1 MTKSKKPL
9 LLLILDGFGYS
20 EKKKHNAIYSA
31 KTPILDGLWSKCPH
45 SLIDTSGPAVG
56 LPVGQ
61 MG

>member
-31 KTPILDGLWSKCPH
+31 KKIGRAH
-45 SLIDTSGPAVG
+45 V
-56 LPVGQ
+56 
-61 MG
+61 